1 MLGTTKFITL
11 KGAQAMMAA
20 AEAEANRNGWKVAI
34 AIVDVSGGLI
44 MFQKLDGTQ
53 SGSVNIAQAKARTA
67 AQFKRAT
74 KVLED
79 VVAGGRTAFLAAD
92 GVLPLQGGVPV
103 ITAEGECVG
112 AVGVSG
118 VMSNQDEQVAAAA
131 VAALGL

>member
-1 MLGTTKFITL
+1 MLGSTKFITL
-11 KGAQAMMAA
+11 KGAQTMMAA
-20 AEAEANRNGWKVAI
+20 AEAEAARNGWKVAI
-34 AIVDVSGGLI
+34 AIVDASGQLL

-67 AQFKRAT
+67 AQFMRPT

-79 VVAGGRTAFLAAD
+79 VVTGGRTAFLAAE

-103 ITAEGECVG
+103 IAEGVCVG

-118 VMSNQDEQVAAAA
+118 VMSNQDEQVATAA
-131 VAALGL
+131 VNALGL

>member
-11 KGAQAMMAA
+11 KAAQAMMTA
-20 AEAEANRNGWKVAI
+20 AEAEAHRNGWKVAI
-34 AIVDVSGGLI
+34 AIVDASGQLL

-53 SGSVNIAQAKARTA
+53 SGSIAIAQAKARTA
-67 AQFKRAT
+67 AQFKRPT

-79 VVAGGRTAFLAAD
+79 VVSGGRMAFLAAE

-103 ITAEGECVG
+103 LTPEGDCVG

-118 VMSNQDEQVAAAA
+118 VMSNQDEQVATAA
-131 VAALGL
+131 VAVLGL